1 VAPCCPRAPWPPAAP
16 RRARARMFH
25 ALPQRHE
32 ERSEHELQTDN
43 GPDLKRIPTNS
54 HLKARP
60 IRRGPHRLG
69 QTCTSKSE
77 RHPIEKHGG
86 GAMTQ
91 SVPAEKALCPT
102 PMKRPHK

>member
-1 VAPCCPRAPWPPAAP
+1 
-16 RRARARMFH
+16 MFH

-86 GAMTQ
+86 GAAKGAKGAD
-91 SVPAEKALCPT
+91 SVEVAGMRRTIEAMQKQLDT
-102 PMKRPHK
+102 LTGKKSE